1 MKKIFICLLFIMY
14 FIFSVSLVKVS
25 KNIINEKIVFID
37 PGHGGEDG
45 GTNYNGILEKNINL
59 KFAFTLKEVLNREGY
74 KVFLTR
80 DSDYDLASEMS
91 KLRKREDILKRVDL
105 INSSDCFLYLSIH
118 TNSYSSNKV
127 HGAQVF
133 YNSNNID
140 SKNLANCIQK
150 SIVKEVKNT
159 SRVALAIRNKYLVDN
174 TKKVGCLIEIGFL
187 SNDEERLLL
196 QSEGYQIVLSEAIL
210 LGIKEYEKMIA

>member
-1 MKKIFICLLFIMY
+1 MKKIFISLLFIMY
-14 FIFSVSLVKVS
+14 FIFSVSFVKVS

-45 GTNYNGILEKNINL
+45 GTSYNGILEKNINL
-59 KFAFTLKEVLNREGY
+59 EFAFTLKEILNREGY

-80 DSDYDLASEMS
+80 DDDYDLASEKS

-105 INSSDCFLYLSIH
+105 INSSNCFLYLSIH

-159 SRVALAIRNKYLVDN
+159 SRVALTIRNKYLVDN
-174 TKKVGCLIEIGFL
+174 IKKVGCLIEIGFL
-187 SNDEERLLL
+187 SNNEERLLL
-196 QSEGYQIVLSEAIL
+196 QSNGYQIVLSEAIL